1 MGGWTTVDVIL
12 EAVEIGVVKSGW
24 TTVESGSGGLTSEPS
39 NPLETCGDPVGL
51 AVTGSTSTV
60 VCSDEVA
67 PVEVANDGVELVG
80 PEVVIVV
87 VANK

>member
-1 MGGWTTVDVIL
+1 M
-12 EAVEIGVVKSGW
+12 
-24 TTVESGSGGLTSEPS
+24 
-39 NPLETCGDPVGL
+39 

-67 PVEVANDGVELVG
+67 AVEAMAERGAPVCSNELVDGDALVG
-80 PEVVIVV
+80 PEVVMVV

>member
-1 MGGWTTVDVIL
+1 MLEPSDPL
-12 EAVEIGVVKSGW
+12 EACV
-24 TTVESGSGGLTSEPS
+24 
-39 NPLETCGDPVGL
+39 DPVGL

-67 PVEVANDGVELVG
+67 AVGTAADGDELVG
-80 PEVVIVV
+80 PEVVMVV